1 MDQHVDFK
9 NITILDA
16 NEDLDSPEHI
26 KAITGQEH
34 TRNIDQ
40 YDIIF
45 KSSGI
50 PVSEELIPYQDKI
63 VTQVQLFFDNYHGKV
78 IAVTA
83 SKGKSTIVSLI
94 YSLLNNAGYRTKLVG
109 NIGTPVFDE
118 IDFTSEEDFVVI
130 ELSSYMLQSLR
141 KKNYISILGTIFPEH
156 LDRHGSFDK
165 YVDAKLNIL
174 NDSEINIV
182 YE

>member
-1 MDQHVDFK
+1 MDHHVDFK

-16 NEDLDSPEHI
+16 NQDLDSHERV
-26 KAITGQEH
+26 KTVTGQEY
-34 TRNIDQ
+34 TRDLDQ

-50 PVSEELIPYQDKI
+50 PISEELIPHQEKI
-63 VTQVQLFFDNYHGKV
+63 LTQVQVFFDNYPGKV

-83 SKGKSTIVSLI
+83 SKGKSTIVSLV
-94 YSLLNNAGYRTKLVG
+94 YALLKNAGYRTKLVG

-118 IDFTSEEDFVVI
+118 VDFTSEADFIVI
-130 ELSSYMLQSLR
+130 ELSSYMLQNLR

-174 NDSEINIV
+174 KDSEINIV
-182 YE
+182 YG